1 MVYKIRTYGDK
12 VLRAES
18 TPVEE
23 INAEILRIL
32 DDMVETMIDAKGVG
46 LAAPQVGISK
56 NMFVLGVDDGK
67 YRKVI
72 NPVFLEYSKEIA
84 ENEEGCL
91 SIPGIYKKVCR
102 PAYVKVKYTNE
113 KGQEVIE
120 EGTGLLAR
128 AFQHEY
134 DHLKGEL
141 FVDKIS
147 PVAKRL
153 ITGKLN
159 RMRKETEKEKEEE

>member
-1 MVYKIRTYGDK
+1 MVLKIRKYGDK
-12 VLRAES
+12 LLREKS

-23 INAEILRIL
+23 INDEILKIL

-46 LAAPQVGISK
+46 LAAPQVGINK
-56 NMFVLGVDDGK
+56 TMFVLGIDDGK
-67 YRKVI
+67 IRKVI
-72 NPVFLEYSKEIA
+72 NPEFIEISSEIV

-102 PAYVKVKYTNE
+102 PAKVKIKYVNE
-113 KGQEVIE
+113 KGEIVIE
-120 EGTGLLAR
+120 EGTELLSR

-134 DHLKGEL
+134 DHLQGEL
-141 FVDKIS
+141 FVDKVS

-153 ITGKLN
+153 ISQKLN
-159 RMRKETEKEKEEE
+159 KLKKETEKGGE